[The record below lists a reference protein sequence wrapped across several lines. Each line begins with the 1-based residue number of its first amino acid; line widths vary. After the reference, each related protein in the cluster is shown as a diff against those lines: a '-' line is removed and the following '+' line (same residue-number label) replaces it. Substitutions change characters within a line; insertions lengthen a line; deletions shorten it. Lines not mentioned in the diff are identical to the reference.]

1 MGQSGVIA
9 IISSPCTPRQSR
21 AAVMQLSSI
30 QEVFQSSVLQNLRS
44 LVLKICHL
52 PLEPGL
58 GEPWITILAPQ
69 QRRITSCAG
78 DICKVASP
86 SSPPLQ
92 GIGFTVPF

>member
-1 MGQSGVIA
+1 MTDLMGQSGVIA

-58 GEPWITILAPQ
+58 GEPW
-69 QRRITSCAG
+69 
-78 DICKVASP
+78 
-86 SSPPLQ
+86 
-92 GIGFTVPF
+92 